1 MKANN
6 IFDLG
11 AGLLLVALVTTAVTS
26 PNTAKQITATG
37 NALIGLIQASLGKG
51 SINR

>member
-11 AGLLLVALVTTAVTS
+11 AGLLLVALVTTMVTS
-26 PNTAKQITATG
+26 PNTAKQITAAG
-37 NALIGLIQASLGKG
+37 GALSGLIASALGKG